1 MRLFLGYILILINL
15 CVSTYASPHTLSVAV
30 ASNLSKAVDEID
42 NVFESLNP
50 DVKIKKIVGSTGQL
64 VAQIEHEA
72 PVDVLLSADYS
83 FVDQLIQSKR
93 ADSNKVC
100 PFTHGV
106 LVVWSMDSD
115 LALKDLKSS
124 LLETK
129 VLRIAIANPKNAP
142 FGKAAHQVIKNLKLT
157 DVLNPKIVTA
167 ESIAQAAQFVQS
179 GNAQLGFI
187 ALSSIRALTLK
198 EQGRWLV
205 VSDELYEPLEQTA
218 VVLNK
223 TVFPKD
229 AEKYVLFLKADLA
242 QTILAKY
249 GYKN

>member
-1 MRLFLGYILILINL
+1 VRLFLGYILILSNL
-15 CVSTYASPHTLSVAV
+15 CVSTSASPHTLSVAV

-106 LVVWSMDSD
+106 LVLWSMDSD
-115 LALKDLKSS
+115 
-124 LLETK
+124 
-129 VLRIAIANPKNAP
+129 IAIANPKNAP
-142 FGKAAHQVIKNLKLT
+142 FGKAAQQVIKNLKLT

-187 ALSSIRALTLK
+187 ALSSIRALPLK
-198 EQGRWLV
+198 DQGRWLV
-205 VSDELYEPLEQTA
+205 VSDELYEPLEQIA

-223 TVFPKD
+223 TAFPTD
-229 AEKYVLFLKADLA
+229 AEKYVLFLKANLA

-249 GYKN
+249 GYKK